1 MAIRNRFCRRSYVF
15 ELKVDKPAL
24 EALEQIHS
32 KDYSIQYDLCHKK
45 VLIGLKYD
53 PIRLNITE
61 EAIEVHQRNKEHI
74 FQVMPRKH
82 FTVDAVGYFQEVG

>member
-1 MAIRNRFCRRSYVF
+1 M
-15 ELKVDKPAL
+15 
-24 EALEQIHS
+24 
-32 KDYSIQYDLCHKK
+32 
-45 VLIGLKYD
+45 LIGLKYD